1 MLPFC
6 TNSLKDFIKE
16 WNRRIPIDKWF
27 RDRYKIPFN
36 SKSHRELSFIDMYIE
51 YIEFIHFD
59 YLVKKK
65 EKQKEEYTYQRGKG
79 NFMKGLNDKDWDD
92 IFENLDLDNFD

>member
-1 MLPFC
+1 MFPFC

-36 SKSHRELSFIDMYIE
+36 SKSHRELSFIDMYTE
-51 YIEFIHFD
+51 YIEFIYFD

-65 EKQKEEYTYQRGKG
+65 EKQKEEYTYQKGKG
-79 NFMKGLNDKDWDD
+79 NFMKSLNDKDWDD